1 MRGPIVKKNLNLALT
16 LGVVAWLMLGT
27 FTQNVSSSQQT
38 LEKGATRMVAVGDI
52 EVAHQIFGEGEP
64 LLLIMG
70 YSGTMDLWAP
80 EVLKE
85 LASKYQLII
94 FDNRG
99 MGKTTASDKEF
110 TIELFADDTRGLLD
124 ALSIERA
131 HVLGWSLG
139 TYIAQELTLRYPDR
153 VEKLILYAGDPG
165 GKEAIY
171 PGPEI
176 MDALGDTSASPRE
189 RGERLLATLFPE
201 KWLKEHPDPRTYFPE
216 LTETSSPENIERQY
230 QAWQNWKG
238 TYSRLAKITQPT
250 LLITGA
256 DDVNTPWQNSLI
268 MVDLIPGV
276 WLVQL
281 KGGGHGVMYQYP
293 KKFSRIVL
301 TFLAS

>member
-1 MRGPIVKKNLNLALT
+1 MKEYLSVALV
-16 LGVVAWLMLGT
+16 LSVVISLMLGT
-27 FTQNVSSSQQT
+27 FIQNVSSSQQT
-38 LEKGATRMVAVGDI
+38 VDKGATTMIQVGDI
-52 EVAHQIFGEGEP
+52 DIAYKKFGEGDP

-80 EVLKE
+80 EMLKE
-85 LASKYQLII
+85 LAAHYQVII

-99 MGKTTASDKEF
+99 MGETTASDKEF

-124 ALSIERA
+124 ALGIERA

-139 TYIAQELTLRYPDR
+139 TYIAQELTLMYPDR
-153 VEKLILYAGDPG
+153 VEKLILYAGDCG

-176 MDALGDTSASPRE
+176 MEALGDTSASSRE

-216 LTETSSPENIERQY
+216 VTETSSPENIKRQY
-230 QAWQNWKG
+230 QAWQKWKG

-256 DDVNTPWQNSLI
+256 EDVNTPWQNSLMLI
-268 MVDLIPGV
+268 DLIPGA

>member
-1 MRGPIVKKNLNLALT
+1 MKEYLSVALALSIVT
-16 LGVVAWLMLGT
+16 SLMLGT

-38 LEKGATRMVAVGDI
+38 PEEGATTMIQVGDI
-52 EVAHQIFGEGEP
+52 HIAYKVFGEGDP

-110 TIELFADDTRGLLD
+110 TIELFADDTQGLLD
-124 ALSIERA
+124 ALGIERA

-139 TYIAQELTLRYPDR
+139 TYIAQELALRYPDR
-153 VEKLILYAGDPG
+153 VEKLILYAGDCG

-176 MDALGDTSASPRE
+176 MDALGDSSASSRE
-189 RGERLLATLFPE
+189 RGEKLLATLFPE

-216 LTETSSPENIERQY
+216 IRETSSPENIKRQY
-230 QAWQNWKG
+230 QAWQKWKG

-256 DDVNTPWQNSLI
+256 EDVNTPWQNSLMLI
-268 MVDLIPGV
+268 DLIPGA

-281 KGGGHGVMYQYP
+281 EGGGHGAMYQYP

>member
-1 MRGPIVKKNLNLALT
+1 MKEYLSVALM
-16 LGVVAWLMLGT
+16 LSMVMSLMLGG

-38 LEKGATRMVAVGDI
+38 LEKGAVKMVAVGDI
-52 EVAHQIFGEGEP
+52 DVAYQTLGQGEP

-85 LASKYQLII
+85 LASKYQVII

-110 TIELFADDTRGLLD
+110 TIKLFANDTRGLLD
-124 ALSIERA
+124 ALGIERA

-153 VEKLILYAGDPG
+153 VEKLILYAGDCG

-176 MDALGDTSASPRE
+176 MEALGDTSASSRE

-216 LTETSSPENIERQY
+216 VTETSSPENIKRQY
-230 QAWQNWKG
+230 QAWQKWKG

-256 DDVNTPWQNSLI
+256 EDVNTPWQNSLMLI
-268 MVDLIPGV
+268 DLIPGG